1 MHMET
6 KIRIGTISMP
16 ITAMFVL
23 QLAQNNFID
32 LDDNLRNIGKSFWN
46 NYVAVSYI
54 FLSFRFHYPEKL
66 EVISLKNT
74 LS

>member
-23 QLAQNNFID
+23 QLAQNNFIN

-46 NYVAVSYI
+46 NYVAVS
-54 FLSFRFHYPEKL
+54 
-66 EVISLKNT
+66 
-74 LS
+74 